1 MSTTPGDDDR
11 PREPETPVSPEDP
24 PEIPERISFT
34 SVPVLMTGVVLSAV
48 LLLGALWWWGALGK
62 EIRDQVS
69 WSQGAVWLFIVL
81 LMVAFMLSIGYSR
94 LWAEPGRVTV
104 RNGPF
109 LKRYSIDRIA
119 GLRLRKGDP
128 WAYLLLKD
136 QGKVKPAAVLAI
148 QAAEGNTARRKV
160 NRLRA
165 WLKAN
170 GATSRDVTAD

>member
-1 MSTTPGDDDR
+1 MNTTPADGDQPKD
-11 PREPETPVSPEDP
+11 PETPVTPET

-69 WSQGAVWLFIVL
+69 WSQGGVWLFIVL

-109 LKRYSIDRIA
+109 LKRYGIDQIA

-128 WAYLLLKD
+128 WAYLLLKN
-136 QGKVKPAAVLAI
+136 QGKIKPVAVLAI
-148 QAAEGNTARRKV
+148 QAAEGNTARKKV

-170 GATSRDVTAD
+170 GATSRDVRAD